1 MCTKSEY
8 SRYFRTGVENPS
20 EEWHFSG
27 ISYALP
33 PQALTGNPWGTFEN
47 NVEEGAQLDFTS
59 QCWRVS
65 STDILQ
71 HCLSSITQEEL
82 SCLSLQPGTKPGVVK
97 HNCCSALRIPQ
108 TSAIPAT
115 LWMLSVPLSPWAV
128 HPALHWLWA
137 ATQTRQEI
145 SLCSYAH
152 LLQFQLTV
160 ISERWS
166 NLNTQGLR

>member
-115 LWMLSVPLSPWAV
+115 LWMLVSPTLTLSCAPGSALTLGCHTNMPRNISVLLCPSTPISADCNFWKV
-128 HPALHWLWA
+128 EQP
-137 ATQTRQEI
+137 QYTR
-145 SLCSYAH
+145 A
-152 LLQFQLTV
+152 
-160 ISERWS
+160 
-166 NLNTQGLR
+166 